1 MPEAAKWYV
10 VHTYSGYESKVCT
23 NLAKMVEN
31 RRMQDLI
38 LETKIPLETVTVIK
52 SVTEKVDGVDVSKD
66 VSREVEQ
73 KLFPGY
79 VLVKMVM
86 TDESW
91 YVVRNTR
98 GVTGFVGAASK
109 PEPLSDAE
117 IAALGVEV
125 RSVKVDYEIGDSVEI
140 IDGPLAGMTGVVNE
154 IDTEQDHVKVTVF
167 MFDRETPVDLG
178 LDQVA
183 KV

>member
-23 NLAKMVEN
+23 NLEKMVEN
-31 RRMQDLI
+31 RHMQDLI
-38 LETKIPLETVTVIK
+38 LETKIPLETVTEIK
-52 SVTEKVDGVDVSKD
+52 DNKT
-66 VSREVEQ
+66 REVEQ

-109 PEPLSDAE
+109 PEPLSEAE
-117 IAALGVEV
+117 INALGVET
-125 RSVKVDYEIGDSVEI
+125 RSVKVDYEVGDSVEI
-140 IDGPLAGMTGVVNE
+140 MDGPFSGMTGVVDK
-154 IDTEQDHVKVTVF
+154 IDTAEGRVRVMVF
-167 MFDRETPVDLG
+167 VMNRETPVDLAM
-178 LDQVA
+178 DQITPV
-183 KV
+183 

>member
-23 NLAKMVEN
+23 NLEKMVEN
-31 RRMQDLI
+31 RHMQDLI
-38 LETKIPLETVTVIK
+38 LETKIPLQTVTEIK
-52 SVTEKVDGVDVSKD
+52 DNKT
-66 VSREVEQ
+66 REVEQ

-109 PEPLSDAE
+109 PEPLSEAE
-117 IAALGVEV
+117 INALGVEQ
-125 RSVKVDYEIGDSVEI
+125 RSVKVDYEVGDSVEVM
-140 IDGPLAGMTGVVNE
+140 DGPFSGMTGVVDK
-154 IDTEQDHVKVTVF
+154 IDTAEGRVRVMVF
-167 MFDRETPVDLG
+167 VMNRETPVDLAM
-178 LDQVA
+178 DQIA
-183 KV
+183 PI

>member
-23 NLAKMVEN
+23 NLEKMVEN
-31 RRMQDLI
+31 RHMQDLI
-38 LETKIPLETVTVIK
+38 LETKIPLQTVTEIK
-52 SVTEKVDGVDVSKD
+52 DNKT
-66 VSREVEQ
+66 REVEQ

-109 PEPLSDAE
+109 PEPLSETE
-117 IAALGVEV
+117 INALGVEQ
-125 RSVKVDYEIGDSVEI
+125 RSVKVDYEVGDSVEI
-140 IDGPLAGMTGVVNE
+140 TDGPFSGMTGVVDK
-154 IDTEQDHVKVTVF
+154 IDTAEGRVRVMVF
-167 MFDRETPVDLG
+167 VMNRETPVDLAM
-178 LDQVA
+178 DQIAPV
-183 KV
+183 

>member
-23 NLAKMVEN
+23 NLEKMVEN
-31 RRMQDLI
+31 RHMQDLI
-38 LETKIPLETVTVIK
+38 LETKIPLQTVTEIK
-52 SVTEKVDGVDVSKD
+52 DNKT
-66 VSREVEQ
+66 REVEQ

-109 PEPLSDAE
+109 PEPLSEAE
-117 IAALGVEV
+117 INALGVEQ
-125 RSVKVDYEIGDSVEI
+125 RSVKVDYEVGDSVEI
-140 IDGPLAGMTGVVNE
+140 TDGPFSGMTGVVDM
-154 IDTEQDHVKVTVF
+154 IDTAEGRVRVIVF
-167 MFDRETPVDLG
+167 VMNRETPVDLAM
-178 LDQVA
+178 DQIAPV
-183 KV
+183 

>member
-23 NLAKMVEN
+23 NLEKMVEN
-31 RRMQDLI
+31 RHMQDLI
-38 LETKIPLETVTVIK
+38 LETKIPLQTVTEIK
-52 SVTEKVDGVDVSKD
+52 DNKT
-66 VSREVEQ
+66 REVEQ

-109 PEPLSDAE
+109 PEPLTETE
-117 IAALGVEV
+117 IGVLGVET
-125 RSVKVDYEIGDSVEI
+125 RSVKVDYEVGDSVEI
-140 IDGPLAGMTGVVNE
+140 TDGPFSGMTGVVDK
-154 IDTEQDHVKVTVF
+154 IDTAEGRVRVMVF
-167 MFDRETPVDLG
+167 VMNRETPVDLAM
-178 LDQVA
+178 DQIA
-183 KV
+183 PL

>member
-23 NLAKMVEN
+23 NLEKMVEN
-31 RRMQDLI
+31 RHMQDLI
-38 LETKIPLETVTVIK
+38 LETKIPLQTVTEIK
-52 SVTEKVDGVDVSKD
+52 DNKT
-66 VSREVEQ
+66 REVEQ
-73 KLFPGY
+73 NLFPGY

-109 PEPLSDAE
+109 PEPLSEAE
-117 IAALGVEV
+117 INALGVEQ
-125 RSVKVDYEIGDSVEI
+125 RSVKVDYEVGDSVEVM
-140 IDGPLAGMTGVVNE
+140 DGPFSGMTGVVDK
-154 IDTEQDHVKVTVF
+154 IDTAEGRVRVMVF
-167 MFDRETPVDLG
+167 VMNRETPVDLAM
-178 LDQVA
+178 DQIA
-183 KV
+183 PI

>member
-23 NLAKMVEN
+23 NLEKMVEN
-31 RRMQDLI
+31 RHMQDLI
-38 LETKIPLETVTVIK
+38 LETKIPLETVTEIK
-52 SVTEKVDGVDVSKD
+52 DNKT
-66 VSREVEQ
+66 REVEQ

-109 PEPLSDAE
+109 PEPLSEAE
-117 IAALGVEV
+117 ISALGVET
-125 RSVKVDYEIGDSVEI
+125 RSVKVDYEVGDSVEI
-140 IDGPLAGMTGVVNE
+140 MDGPFSGMTGVVDK
-154 IDTEQDHVKVTVF
+154 IDTAEGRVRVMVF
-167 MFDRETPVDLG
+167 VMNRETPVDLAI
-178 LDQVA
+178 DQIAPV
-183 KV
+183 

>member
-23 NLAKMVEN
+23 NLEKMVEN
-31 RRMQDLI
+31 RHMQDLI
-38 LETKIPLETVTVIK
+38 LETKIPLETVTEIK
-52 SVTEKVDGVDVSKD
+52 DNKT
-66 VSREVEQ
+66 REVEQ

-109 PEPLSDAE
+109 PEPLSEAE
-117 IAALGVEV
+117 INALGVET
-125 RSVKVDYEIGDSVEI
+125 RSVKVDYEVGDSVEI
-140 IDGPLAGMTGVVNE
+140 MDGPFSGMTGVVDKIYTAE
-154 IDTEQDHVKVTVF
+154 GRVRVMVF
-167 MFDRETPVDLG
+167 VMNRETPVDLAM
-178 LDQVA
+178 DQITPV
-183 KV
+183 

>member
-23 NLAKMVEN
+23 NLEKMVEN
-31 RRMQDLI
+31 RNMQDLI
-38 LETKIPLETVTVIK
+38 LETKVPLQTVTEIK
-52 SVTEKVDGVDVSKD
+52 DNKT
-66 VSREVEQ
+66 REVEQ

-109 PEPLSDAE
+109 PEPLSEAE
-117 IAALGVEV
+117 INALGVEQ
-125 RSVKVDYEIGDSVEI
+125 RSVKVDYEVGDSVEI
-140 IDGPLAGMTGVVNE
+140 TDGPFSGMTGVVDM
-154 IDTEQDHVKVTVF
+154 IDTAEGRVRVIVF
-167 MFDRETPVDLG
+167 VMNREAPVDLAM
-178 LDQVA
+178 DQIAPV
-183 KV
+183 

>member
-1 MPEAAKWYV
+1 MAEAARWYV

-23 NLAKMVEN
+23 NLEKMVEN

-38 LETKIPLETVTVIK
+38 FETRIPTQL
-52 SVTEKVDGVDVSKD
+52 VTEVKD
-66 VSREVEQ
+66 DNKTREVEQ

-79 VLVKMVM
+79 VFVKMVM

-117 IAALGVEV
+117 IEALGVEI
-125 RSVKVDYEIGDSVEI
+125 RSVKVDYKPGDSVEI
-140 IDGPLAGMTGVVNE
+140 TDGPLTGMTGTVE
-154 IDTEQDHVKVTVF
+154 SIDLEQRTVRVIVF
-167 MFDRETPVDLG
+167 MLNRETPAELD
-178 LDQVA
+178 LDQVRP
-183 KV
+183 VE

>member
-23 NLAKMVEN
+23 NLEKMVEN
-31 RRMQDLI
+31 RHMQDLI
-38 LETKIPLETVTVIK
+38 LETKIPLQTVTEIK
-52 SVTEKVDGVDVSKD
+52 DNKT
-66 VSREVEQ
+66 REVEQ

-109 PEPLSDAE
+109 PEPLTEAE
-117 IAALGVEV
+117 IGALGVET
-125 RSVKVDYEIGDSVEI
+125 RSVKVDYEVGDSVEI
-140 IDGPLAGMTGVVNE
+140 MDGPFSGMTGVVDK
-154 IDTEQDHVKVTVF
+154 IDTAEGRVRVIVF
-167 MFDRETPVDLG
+167 VMNRETPVDLAM
-178 LDQVA
+178 DQIAPV
-183 KV
+183 

>member
-23 NLAKMVEN
+23 NLEKMVEN
-31 RRMQDLI
+31 RHMQDLI
-38 LETKIPLETVTVIK
+38 LETKIPLETVTEIK
-52 SVTEKVDGVDVSKD
+52 DNKT
-66 VSREVEQ
+66 REVEQ

-109 PEPLSDAE
+109 PEPLSEAE
-117 IAALGVEV
+117 INALGVET
-125 RSVKVDYEIGDSVEI
+125 RSVKVDYEVGDSVEI
-140 IDGPLAGMTGVVNE
+140 MDGPFSGMTGVVDK
-154 IDTEQDHVKVTVF
+154 IDTAEGRVRVMVF
-167 MFDRETPVDLG
+167 LMNRETPVDLAM
-178 LDQVA
+178 DQITPV
-183 KV
+183 

>member
-23 NLAKMVEN
+23 NLEKMVEN
-31 RRMQDLI
+31 RHMQDLI
-38 LETKIPLETVTVIK
+38 LETKIPLQTVTEIK
-52 SVTEKVDGVDVSKD
+52 DNKT
-66 VSREVEQ
+66 REVEQ

-109 PEPLSDAE
+109 PEPLSEAE
-117 IAALGVEV
+117 INALGVEQ
-125 RSVKVDYEIGDSVEI
+125 RSVKVDYEVGDSVEI
-140 IDGPLAGMTGVVNE
+140 TGGPFSGMTGVVDM
-154 IDTEQDHVKVTVF
+154 IDTAEGRVRVIVF
-167 MFDRETPVDLG
+167 VMNRETPVDLAM
-178 LDQVA
+178 DQIAPV
-183 KV
+183 